1 LTPWVDHAFF
11 FKALTHLLKLSK
23 NRAQTGAYI
32 EGLDG
37 DAGPC
42 CPEIQ
47 LADNGDAITV
57 FGAIAQLSQS

>member
-1 LTPWVDHAFF
+1 LTPWVDHALVFE
-11 FKALTHLLKLSK
+11 ALTHLLKLSK
-23 NRAQTGAYI
+23 NSAQAWADI

-57 FGAIAQLSQS
+57 CGAVAQLSQS